1 MNRYSLIYADPAWSY
16 GNTIATA
23 PPSITTPP

>member
-16 GNTIATA
+16 GNTISNGAA
-23 PPSITTPP
+23 VDH

>member
-16 GNTIATA
+16 GNTISNGAA
-23 PPSITTPP
+23 VD